1 MNITPL
7 DIRKHEFRKVFRGF
21 DSEEVTTFLDM
32 ISVEYENF
40 IRENALLTEKTA
52 NLDNQ
57 LKKYRDIESTLRET
71 LLSAQRA
78 REDTIAIA
86 KKQSEVIIREAEVKA
101 ASIIEEG
108 RTVLSK
114 LRNSFT
120 ELKIQKDSYLIKI
133 KALTEAQLKILEQ
146 CSFSEEMKAEKID
159 TILEDVTVAEPEPRE
174 TAPQNNY
181 NDAPLSRETFF
192 PEDDK

>member
-1 MNITPL
+1 
-7 DIRKHEFRKVFRGF
+7 
-21 DSEEVTTFLDM
+21 M

-108 RTVLSK
+108 RAVLSK

-133 KALTEAQLKILEQ
+133 KALTEAQLKIFEQ
-146 CSFSEEMKAEKID
+146 CSFSEEVKAEKID
-159 TILEDVTVAEPEPRE
+159 NILEDVTVAETEPRK
-174 TAPQNNY
+174 TVPQNK
-181 NDAPLSRETFF
+181 DTRSSDTPLSRETFF
-192 PEDDK
+192 PKEDT